1 MEKEKI
7 MPDELSKEKLLSYIK
22 SGFLTV
28 GGLKKFIEKHNM
40 SDDSIIVVQ
49 RIEDFYYEN
58 NHWSVYL
65 KEGEHAY
72 WCRQWNKDIESGKYL
87 DVDKYPNMKEESLKL
102 FTEEQIR
109 QSMEQYHPIWSCVH
123 YKDDKDVLF
132 LDLHC

>member
-22 SGFLTV
+22 SGYLTV
-28 GGLKKFIEKHNM
+28 GRIKEFIEKHEL

-49 RIEDFYYEN
+49 RVEDIYYEKH
-58 NHWSVYL
+58 HWSVYL
-65 KEGEHAY
+65 KEGEHAHSAKE
-72 WCRQWNKDIESGKYL
+72 WNKDIENGKYL
-87 DVDKYPNMKEESLKL
+87 DKAKYPKMKEENLKP

-109 QSMEQYHPIWSCVH
+109 QSMEQYSPIWSCVR

-132 LDLHC
+132 LDLHY